1 MNNNFEVVKS
11 LIGLLVKKAGFDLD
25 KNYSE
30 IELEKTK
37 NNIKEL
43 TLERNNSNNKKTLS
57 NIIENLKVRE
67 ATFENNAEIVG
78 KSLLVAYEENKSYD
92 SIKSRIE
99 LLSNLAI
106 KGTEELGVSTLYSE
120 LSSLEKKYSELEE
133 KINTF
138 DYVNTN
144 EKEMDERYKS
154 YLENKIESLNEELNS
169 LIRELDSLRDVEI
182 KDVNIVTKIKEYV
195 SKLESDLERINKVLN
210 SSASSNISF
219 EIFERLE
226 NAKEDLEVKTN
237 KDKETLEK
245 AEGMLDSVR
254 KSRINLNERKKILED
269 EIDKC
274 TNKLNNV
281 KSKIDENSYVNQ
293 IEKIID
299 VNELERIRLEIESLK
314 NKRDA
319 LYVDGLKVKEEL
331 VKEWSKI
338 GSSTNDVKE
347 EVKEEKKE
355 EPIKEPEVIKE
366 ETEETKE
373 VKEEVKPDEETTK
386 KHKRI
391 ELDW

>member
-11 LIGLLVKKAGFDLD
+11 LIELLVKKAGFDLD

-169 LIRELDSLRDVEI
+169 LIRELEI

-347 EVKEEKKE
+347 EVKEEIKE